1 MTEWERARTSEQK
14 ESREKEILQA
24 AKRLLEEKSY
34 ESIRFS
40 DLADLVTFSRAN
52 IYKYFDSKEEVY
64 LSLLADEILKF
75 AIGAEEILNHKAI
88 SQSIGIDNF
97 CSTWT
102 DLLSSE
108 KNLLLLLSMTGTIL
122 EKNCSDEILLQ
133 SKTSMNIAIQ
143 NHLIP
148 SFSLYFPT
156 LSSLEISELINNLVV
171 FANGLYSLCGL
182 NEHQKNLLR
191 ANGMEDLISEFS
203 SSYKR
208 ITKIYLQGFLNQE
221 KEI

>member
-24 AKRLLEEKSY
+24 AKKLLEEKSY

-75 AIGAEEILNHKAI
+75 AIGAKEILNQKSI
-88 SQSIGIDNF
+88 SHSTSIDDF
-97 CSTWT
+97 CNTWT

-133 SKTSMNIAIQ
+133 SKTSMYIAIQ

-156 LSSLEISELINNLVV
+156 LSSLKISELINNLVV

-182 NEHQKNLLR
+182 NENQKNLLR
-191 ANGMEDLISEFS
+191 ANGMENLISEFS
-203 SSYKR
+203 SSYNS
-208 ITKIYLQGFLNQE
+208 ITKIYIRGFLNQGQ
-221 KEI
+221 EI

>member
-1 MTEWERARTSEQK
+1 MSEWERARTSEQK

-24 AKRLLEEKSY
+24 AKKLLDEKSY

-40 DLADLVTFSRAN
+40 DLAELVTFSRAN
-52 IYKYFDSKEEVY
+52 IYKYFESKEEVY

-75 AIGAEEILNHKAI
+75 AIHSEKILNQKANSHKI
-88 SQSIGIDNF
+88 TIDDF
-97 CSTWT
+97 CNTWG
-102 DLLSSE
+102 DLFSSE

-156 LSSLEISELINNLVV
+156 LSSLKISELINNLVV

-182 NEHQKNLLR
+182 NEHQKNLLK

-208 ITKIYLQGFLNQE
+208 ITKIYLQGFLGQSE
-221 KEI
+221 EI